1 MCATSSPKPQFASW
15 LIEQVETGQYS
26 GLCFVGQNK
35 FRVPWK
41 HNSRK
46 DCNDEDNKIFRVGP
60 NSSPRCLTSAVIRG
74 NLCQSLGGGWRFRLQ
89 HLDTS
94 HGSEVL
100 VKEDH

>member
-1 MCATSSPKPQFASW
+1 MVSSAELVFFRFFRSAVISRFEKPSHASVMCPTSSPKPQFASW

-46 DCNDEDNKIFRVGP
+46 DCNYEDSKVFRVGP
-60 NSSPRCLTSAVIRG
+60 ASSLCWVI
-74 NLCQSLGGGWRFRLQ
+74 S
-89 HLDTS
+89 
-94 HGSEVL
+94 
-100 VKEDH
+100 